1 MIYKSTYPGDTVIYA
16 SLSPPISALRV
27 SAGHFNEM
35 FSYQTMES
43 ETKLL
48 IQVAA
53 VLLPFY
59 IAIIRLMVILPSLRT
74 RKVKGETKKIANVVC
89 GSLKSIMIFLG
100 SGGHTGEMLRIVE
113 KMDISGLN
121 RTWIASSGDNSSL
134 NKAKVYEE
142 QYICQQKPTKVNFL
156 TVPRARKVGESKLLA
171 VGSTLRSFV
180 ATWKALYEEPKPDVV
195 LLNGPGT
202 SVPIAYI
209 LFAFKYF
216 GLCNTK
222 IIYIESL
229 ARVHLLSLSGRLVTP
244 TANRIIVQWPQARN
258 SCHRAEYYGIL
269 V

>member
-1 MIYKSTYPGDTVIYA
+1 
-16 SLSPPISALRV
+16 
-27 SAGHFNEM
+27 
-35 FSYQTMES
+35 MES
-43 ETKLL
+43 ETKLV

-53 VLLPFY
+53 LLFPFY
-59 IAIIRLMVILPSLRT
+59 VAIIRLMVILPSLRT
-74 RKVKGETKKIANVVC
+74 RKVKGETKKIADVVS
-89 GSLKSIMIFLG
+89 GSSKRIMIFLG
-100 SGGHTGEMLRIVE
+100 SGGHTGEMLRILE
-113 KMDISGLN
+113 KINIASLDRI
-121 RTWIASSGDNSSL
+121 WIASSGDNSSL

-142 QYICQQKPTKVNFL
+142 QHIGQENSTKVSFL
-156 TVPRARKVGESKLLA
+156 TVPRARKVGESKLSA
-171 VGSTLRSFV
+171 IGSTLRSFV
-180 ATWKALYEEPKPDVV
+180 ATGVALYKAPKPDVV

-216 GLCNTK
+216 GLCNTR

-229 ARVHLLSLSGRLVTP
+229 ARVQSLSLSGRLVTP